1 MEWRAKSSRVWYV
14 LTLKLKKIWVP
25 ILMKKQDTLIALIFM
40 KGLMKVMTTK
50 MKLQSRNLLIT
61 NRIRQKQ
68 KIIFQN
74 IKDLEK
80 DLKEKFIKIYLSR
93 KKTVRKRA
101 LIRQKSLKISFFP
114 NANPLAQ
121 TKWVKSVKVLTKII
135 RFQTMKTGKCC
146 QMKMLH
152 SWLRAMMKLM
162 NLNKM
167 MMGIKLNS
175 VPQTKT
181 KNASLRKESP
191 FRRL

>member
-1 MEWRAKSSRVWYV
+1 
-14 LTLKLKKIWVP
+14 
-25 ILMKKQDTLIALIFM
+25 MKKQDTLIALIFM

-121 TKWVKSVKVLTKII
+121 TK
-135 RFQTMKTGKCC
+135 
-146 QMKMLH
+146 
-152 SWLRAMMKLM
+152 
-162 NLNKM
+162 
-167 MMGIKLNS
+167 
-175 VPQTKT
+175 
-181 KNASLRKESP
+181 
-191 FRRL
+191 